1 MLGAVRIPSW
11 RFAFVLS
18 ALLAFAPPP
27 ASPQSASPSRLGLE
41 MGTGLVSDYVSGI
54 ERAQKAVA
62 ALGRR
67 LENSPEEAIA
77 IALIEK
83 DCRKAGASVRVTGFD
98 SLSAGHSYS
107 SIVEVAFPGA
117 RKDRLVF
124 VVPLDQHQDGPENE
138 GSGALS
144 LVLAEIERLGA
155 ERAERGTELPVGL
168 SFVFVSAERRGR
180 YVDGERPGLGSQA
193 WIASNDSGTAP
204 LAVVYLSL
212 DALPAKISLLNAGK
226 GILSPYWHYENAR
239 RALVA
244 SGLDYEL
251 NGNRMQIHRLGFV
264 DEASPLEPYLK
275 NSIPAIELKGIDGAS
290 VSSAFSFR
298 AFDSFLRNLVAA
310 NSGGFSTVWDRDYL
324 SFQVGKRS
332 FVVRETPYIAF
343 LLIFCSAVTAG
354 ILVLTIIRRPA
365 TKVFMRRLPSIAGQ
379 VVAIY
384 CATLLVFLSGRLI
397 SGLESLILGST
408 DFWRLAPRFFLLARI
423 FGVFSLFLAALSL
436 LVERGILSANP
447 YFYEFAALLCL
458 GVDIL
463 VFSALMPPLAFYF
476 VWAFA
481 FVGLSLILRKPWMSL
496 VSSVLMYLPL
506 LLLAREL
513 IGEPQFSLYGRIIIP
528 GFAESALLAAAL
540 LPIFIFTASPLLFF
554 APKGNRQRSAA
565 AVVFL
570 CLAALPEGGALLR
583 ALSPGILSASPFELS
598 ERLDARN
605 SELIATLKGSRR
617 IGSLRLYRGRTP
629 YVFKSSGDSATIAGL
644 DLAPWLHFSER
655 RSSFLGRSVLGIG
668 LSFVKK
674 PDFLSLRVSSERE
687 LRLYDCSLPYR
698 VAIDGK
704 SAEIFVGARPPEPF
718 ELELT
723 VPRGFEA
730 RLAVEADY
738 LEPLVPY
745 VAVGGQGLKQGS
757 FKLVDLFNLHEAE
770 GK

>member
-1 MLGAVRIPSW
+1 
-11 RFAFVLS
+11 
-18 ALLAFAPPP
+18 
-27 ASPQSASPSRLGLE
+27 
-41 MGTGLVSDYVSGI
+41 MGTGPVSDYVSGI
-54 ERAQKAVA
+54 ERAQKTVA

-67 LENSPEEAIA
+67 LENSPGEASA
-77 IALIEK
+77 IALIEGN
-83 DCRKAGASVRVTGFD
+83 CRRAGALVRVTGFD
-98 SLSAGHSYS
+98 TLSAGHSYS
-107 SIVEVAFPGA
+107 SIIEAVFPGA

-144 LVLAEIERLGA
+144 LALAEIERLGV
-155 ERAERGTELPVGL
+155 EKAERGTGLPVGL

-180 YVDGERPGLGSQA
+180 YADSENPGLGSQA
-193 WIASNDSGTAP
+193 WIAENSSGTAP

-212 DALPAKISLLNAGK
+212 DTLPSKISLLNAGK
-226 GILSPYWHYENAR
+226 GILSPYWHYENTR
-239 RALVA
+239 RALIS
-244 SGLDYEL
+244 SGFDYEL

-264 DEASPLEPYLK
+264 DRAGPLEPYLRE
-275 NSIPAIELKGIDGAS
+275 SIPAIELKGIDADL
-290 VSSAFSFR
+290 VSPALSFQ
-298 AFDSFLRNLVAA
+298 AFDSFLSNLVAA

-332 FVVRETPYIAF
+332 FVVREGPYIAF

-354 ILVLTIIRRPA
+354 ILVLTIVRRPA
-365 TKVFMRRLPSIAGQ
+365 TKIFLHRLPAIAGQ
-379 VVAIY
+379 VIAIY
-384 CATLLVFLSGRLI
+384 GATLLVFLSGRLV

-408 DFWRLAPRFFLLARI
+408 DFWRLAPRLFLLARI
-423 FGVFSLFLAALSL
+423 FGVFFLFLAALSL
-436 LVERGILSANP
+436 LVERGILTTNP

-476 VWAFA
+476 VWAFV
-481 FVGLSLILRKPWMSL
+481 FVGLSLIARKPWMSL
-496 VSSVLMYLPL
+496 VSYILMYVPL

-513 IGEPQFSLYGRIIIP
+513 IGEPQFSLYGRLILP

-554 APKGNRQRSAA
+554 APSGKRQRSATA
-565 AVVFL
+565 IVFL
-570 CLAALPEGGALLR
+570 CCAAFSEGGALLR
-583 ALSPGILSASPFELS
+583 ALSPSVLSASPLVLS
-598 ERLDARN
+598 ERLDAH
-605 SELIATLKGSRR
+605 SGEVTATLKGSRR
-617 IGSLRLYRGRTP
+617 IGVLSLNRGELPFIFKSPGDTATVSGLDRTP
-629 YVFKSSGDSATIAGL
+629 
-644 DLAPWLHFSER
+644 WLRFSES
-655 RSSFLGRSVLGIG
+655 RSSFLGRSVLGIK
-668 LSFVKK
+668 LSFAKG
-674 PDFLSLRVSSERE
+674 PDLLSLKVSSDKE

-723 VPRGFEA
+723 VPKGFEA

-745 VAVGGQGLKQGS
+745 AMAGGQGLKQGS
-757 FKLVDLFNLHEAE
+757 FKLLNFFDLHEGSE
-770 GK
+770 K